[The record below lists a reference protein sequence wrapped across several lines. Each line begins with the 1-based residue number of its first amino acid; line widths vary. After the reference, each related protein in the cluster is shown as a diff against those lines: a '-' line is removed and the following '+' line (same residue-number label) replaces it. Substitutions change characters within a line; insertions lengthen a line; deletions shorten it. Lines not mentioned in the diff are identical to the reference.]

1 MADVFMA
8 AITAGEVAAKLI
20 KPGNTN
26 TQVGGWITAGG
37 VGMGQTYIYLF
48 FHGAVFHPCV
58 HFMARCR

>member
-26 TQVGGWITAGG
+26 TQVGGWITACGIG
-37 VGMGQTYIYLF
+37 RGWTYTYMAL
-48 FHGAVFHPCV
+48 HPCV
-58 HFMARCR
+58 DFMAWCR